1 MSKKKKRTISP
12 EHLAKMQE
20 GKKQAKLK
28 RERISRLESRGLSTD
43 VPMSRTEKAL
53 NSVRNR
59 KRK

>member
-1 MSKKKKRTISP
+1 MAKKKRTISP

-20 GKKQAKLK
+20 GKKQAQLK
-28 RERISRLESRGLSTD
+28 RNRLKRLESAGFATK
-43 VPMSRTEKAL
+43 VPETMTERAL